1 MRSSA
6 AEKVRLLLVLVRVP
20 GRSSLARP
28 RLSCLAPIGSS
39 VRGDEGDDL
48 REFGEGDGCCGGDG
62 GGDSYRIFPLDD
74 KT

>member
-1 MRSSA
+1 MLLA
-6 AEKVRLLLVLVRVP
+6 LVRLS

-39 VRGDEGDDL
+39 VGGDEGDDL
-48 REFGEGDGCCGGDG
+48 REFGEGDGCWGGDG
-62 GGDSYRIFPLDD
+62 GGDDSYRIFPLDD